1 MTNGG
6 SRTIAPTPR
15 WNVSALSI
23 SVVVG
28 TLALIVGLFI
38 GSTVVWAVCILLFM
52 GSVVYAFISARHTRA
67 GSSDRNP
74 EPSGNDMKKLLFDDY
89 QAGGGKYIVRQVEDE
104 GKLVVPSTK
113 SARPA
118 SVTLKP
124 ETVREMEIPDFFD
137 LDSEAAYAD
146 AEPKSEF
153 HSLLNKVLLML
164 KEVLFAHSVAFFWA
178 NKEKQQ
184 MVLESMATDSKG
196 FMTGKR
202 FNMEQ
207 DLLSQVAT
215 TGKPRVVGRM
225 DPASGKDLLRY
236 YETPDEVKS
245 VLCVPVF
252 FMSGSRDIVPVGA
265 VVVDSLAEDA
275 FGGETLALMG
285 RATKLISGLVKSY
298 TDKYDLLLDS
308 ELLSSIRRLQ
318 DRIKGDSAEQSV
330 LAALVEETNRLANYD
345 FLTVTMYADEKHS
358 WVLQKVVNKSGQPY
372 LAPEAVVD
380 IEESIVGNSI
390 RTNVVASVEDLTK
403 EPLPRFCGDES
414 MERTGSFLS
423 IPISSFNRC
432 YGAFSIESRRARN
445 FSGSEAETLYR
456 LVENAA
462 TALEVLYLND
472 LIREHVVVDQLTG
485 SLTRK
490 HFLKKLEEE
499 VQRAEDFNT
508 ELAFV
513 SFAVDGMTG
522 HHERYG
528 TEGADTIVNNVAR
541 IIRGNIRLYDVLGR
555 QGDDTLGV
563 LLMNMPAS
571 DAYLWAEKI
580 RKMIA
585 SHVIMIGP
593 RTLSVTVSAG
603 VCGLTAG
610 MRVDELV
617 AGTTQVLGKA
627 IEHGGNLVRI
637 Y

>member
-6 SRTIAPTPR
+6 SRMTAPKPR
-15 WNVSALSI
+15 WNLSALSTP
-23 SVVVG
+23 VVVG
-28 TLALIVGLFI
+28 ILVLIVGLFV
-38 GSTVVWAVCILLFM
+38 GSTVVRAVCILLFM
-52 GSVVYAFISARHTRA
+52 GSVVYAFISARNSRVETK
-67 GSSDRNP
+67 DQIP
-74 EPSGNDMKKLLFDDY
+74 EPSEDDMKKLLFDDF
-89 QAGGGKYIVRQVEDE
+89 QASGGKYVVRQVEDE
-104 GKLVVPSTK
+104 GKVVVPSTK

-118 SVTLKP
+118 SISVKP
-124 ETVREMEIPDFFD
+124 ETVRELEIPDFFD

-146 AEPKSEF
+146 TEPKSEF
-153 HSLLNKVLLML
+153 HSLLNKVLLMV
-164 KEVLFAHSVAFFWA
+164 KDVLFAHSVAFFWA
-178 NKEKQQ
+178 NREKKQ
-184 MVLESMATDSKG
+184 MVLEAMATDSKG
-196 FMTGKR
+196 FMTEKR

-207 DLLSQVAT
+207 DLLSQVAM
-215 TGKPRVVGRM
+215 TGKPQVLGRM

-236 YETPDEVKS
+236 YENPDDVKS

-252 FMSGSRDIVPVGA
+252 FMSGSRDILPVG
-265 VVVDSLAEDA
+265 VVIADSLVEDA
-275 FGGETLALMG
+275 FGAETLALMG
-285 RATKLISGLVKSY
+285 RVTKLISGLVKSY

-318 DRIKGDSAEQSV
+318 DRIKGEASEQTV

-345 FLTVTMYADEKHS
+345 FLTVTMYDDDKHA
-358 WVLQKVVNKSGQPY
+358 WVLQKVVNKSGEQY
-372 LAPEAVVD
+372 LAPEAVID
-380 IEESIVGNSI
+380 IEGSVVGNSI
-390 RTNVVASVEDLTK
+390 RNNAVASVEDLTQD
-403 EPLPRFCGDES
+403 PMPRFCADES
-414 MERTGSFLS
+414 MEHTGSFLT

-432 YGAFSIESRRARN
+432 YGAFSIESRRVKN
-445 FSGSEAETLYR
+445 FSGSESETIYR

-499 VQRAEDFNT
+499 VRRAEDFNA

-522 HHERYG
+522 HRERYG
-528 TEGADTIVNNVAR
+528 TEGVDTIVNEVAR
-541 IIRGNIRLYDVLGR
+541 IIRSNIRVYDVLGR

-563 LLMNMPAS
+563 LLINMPAS
-571 DAYLWAEKI
+571 DGYLWAEKI

-585 SHVIMIGP
+585 SHVLMIGP
-593 RTLSVTVSAG
+593 STLSVTVSAG
-603 VCGLTAG
+603 VCGLTTG
-610 MRVDELV
+610 MHVDELV

-637 Y
+637 F

>member
-1 MTNGG
+1 
-6 SRTIAPTPR
+6 
-15 WNVSALSI
+15 
-23 SVVVG
+23 
-28 TLALIVGLFI
+28 
-38 GSTVVWAVCILLFM
+38 
-52 GSVVYAFISARHTRA
+52 
-67 GSSDRNP
+67 
-74 EPSGNDMKKLLFDDY
+74 
-89 QAGGGKYIVRQVEDE
+89 
-104 GKLVVPSTK
+104 
-113 SARPA
+113 
-118 SVTLKP
+118 
-124 ETVREMEIPDFFD
+124 
-137 LDSEAAYAD
+137 
-146 AEPKSEF
+146 
-153 HSLLNKVLLML
+153 
-164 KEVLFAHSVAFFWA
+164 
-178 NKEKQQ
+178 
-184 MVLESMATDSKG
+184 
-196 FMTGKR
+196 
-202 FNMEQ
+202 MEQ
-207 DLLSQVAT
+207 DLLSQVAM
-215 TGKPRVVGRM
+215 TGKPQVLGRM

-236 YETPDEVKS
+236 YENPDDVKS

-252 FMSGSRDIVPVGA
+252 FMSGSRDIQPVG
-265 VVVDSLAEDA
+265 VVIADSLVEDA

-285 RATKLISGLVKSY
+285 RVTKLISGLVKSY

-318 DRIKGDSAEQSV
+318 DRIKGEPSEQTV

-345 FLTVTMYADEKHS
+345 FLTVTMYDDDKHA
-358 WVLQKVVNKSGQPY
+358 WVLQKVVNKSGEQY
-372 LAPEAVVD
+372 LAPEAVID
-380 IEESIVGNSI
+380 IEQSVVGNSI
-390 RTNVVASVEDLTK
+390 RNNVVASVEDLTQD
-403 EPLPRFCGDES
+403 PMPRFCGDEF
-414 MERTGSFLS
+414 MEHAGSFLT

-432 YGAFSIESRRARN
+432 YGAFSIESRRVKN
-445 FSGSEAETLYR
+445 FSGSESETIYR

-499 VQRAEDFNT
+499 VQRAEDFNA

-528 TEGADTIVNNVAR
+528 TEGADTIVNEVAR
-541 IIRGNIRLYDVLGR
+541 IIRSNIRVYDVLGR

-563 LLMNMPAS
+563 LLINMPAS
-571 DAYLWAEKI
+571 DGYLWAEKI

-593 RTLSVTVSAG
+593 STLSVTVSAG

-610 MRVDELV
+610 MQVDELV

-637 Y
+637 F